1 MCINPMKAISPD
13 FFVGKVLLTIK
24 GIFDILLMIVR
35 KPSSQSLKFASMILK
50 VKPRYTMVRNENLI
64 SLYNL
69 VRKANS
75 LNLSGDIV
83 ECGVWNGGSAA
94 IMAVACMEDKNC
106 SGKRNVWLFDS
117 FQGLPLPGDRDGI
130 IERKH
135 YFEGWIRGDLGKV
148 KRVFREL
155 GIPLENVRIIPGWFE
170 VTLRAAP
177 INTIAVLHIDADW
190 YNSVKEVLQIFYDR
204 VVPGGFIILDDYG
217 YWQGC
222 QRALE
227 DYFRE
232 HGIENIVIKQVG
244 LAGAYFQ
251 KP

>member
-1 MCINPMKAISPD
+1 MRINPMKAISPD
-13 FFVGKVLLTIK
+13 FFVGKILLTIR
-24 GIFDILLMIVR
+24 GIFDILLMIVLN
-35 KPSSQSLKFASMILK
+35 PSRQSLRFASMILK
-50 VKPRYTMVRNENLI
+50 VKPRYTMVTNKNLI
-64 SLYNL
+64 SLYTL

-75 LNLSGDIV
+75 LDLSGDIV

-94 IMAVACMEDKNC
+94 IMAVACMEDKNW
-106 SGKRNVWLFDS
+106 SRKRNVWLFDS
-117 FQGLPLPGDRDGI
+117 FQGLSLPGERDGD
-130 IERKH
+130 IERKY
-135 YFEGWIRGDLGKV
+135 YFEGWNRGDVGKV
-148 KRVFREL
+148 KRVFHKL

-170 VTLRAAP
+170 MTLRTAP

-190 YNSVKEVLQIFYDR
+190 YNSVKEVLEIFYDR

-222 QRALE
+222 QRAVA

-232 HGIENIVIKQVG
+232 HGIEDIVIKKVDRV
-244 LAGAYFQ
+244 GAYFQ